1 MEILEGLV
9 RDDPENVNVL
19 YNLGMCY
26 SELGNIDESI
36 GTLEKCVQLAPEH
49 ANALTAL
56 GFSYSRRGEQERGF
70 GQTKGRFGN
79 RPG

>member
-26 SELGNIDESI
+26 SELGSIDKSI
-36 GTLEKCVQLAPEH
+36 ETLEKCVQACARARECSNGARIFL
-49 ANALTAL
+49 
-56 GFSYSRRGEQERGF
+56 
-70 GQTKGRFGN
+70 
-79 RPG
+79 